1 MTTDHPGS
9 QPGAEPVDQA
19 LPGLPGLLG
28 IRLSALSRDRVEAGL
43 AVTDA
48 HLVPSADHAHAGA
61 AVTLA
66 DTACGFGCRANLPA
80 GAAGFTT
87 IELKSN
93 HLGAARPGQHL
104 TCVATPAHIGRTTQ
118 VWDAVVH
125 IDDAGRPIALFRCTQ
140 LVLYPKPAHSDT
152 HRKTP

>member
-1 MTTDHPGS
+1 MTGDPDPDKG
-9 QPGAEPVDQA
+9 PVDQP

-28 IRLSALSRDRVEAGL
+28 IRLSALGRGRVEAGL

-48 HLVPSADHAHAGA
+48 HLVPGADHAHAGA

-80 GAAGFTT
+80 GAVGFTT

-93 HLGAARPGQHL
+93 HLGAARPGQRL
-104 TCVATPAHIGRTTQ
+104 SCIATPAHIGRTTQ

-125 IDDAGRPIALFRCTQ
+125 TGDGGRPIALFRCTQ
-140 LVLYPKPAHSDT
+140 LVLYPQPANSDL
-152 HRKTP
+152 HGGTP